1 MSCIYKYKGKDYTK
15 DEFYSLVSSSNFV
28 QQEQV
33 KKFAEL
39 QERLNNKEFLEGAK
53 NAFESSKGL
62 QEWGTQE
69 QYNDYIARVS
79 LGIIKNPSSGEYN
92 YYSKVKDI
100 VYRGGNLGTKQPQDV
115 EAFTTSKSYAEYR
128 AEQNNTQ
135 VYPAVLNIK
144 DSKLVN
150 KKETRTLSLDR
161 DELQYEDY
169 GFTDNKD
176 QTKQLGNFYT
186 VKENNRHILGS
197 KQDIEGFK
205 KFVEQPINKEIKPNE
220 VNFDNLGQD
229 STNKTRKNDL
239 ENVIDSI
246 FTQELPT
253 TFDKYWLGKNR
264 QTQLEN
270 FKSVN
275 QNNLKANQ
283 KKTVN
288 DLIKYLTELQVINQ
302 PTEIKPKIDSSKK
315 ISAKGKMTFSYGGNK
330 RSGVTSTTTFEAIK
344 NGERTA
350 TTRYESDGHID
361 YWKNL
366 KEGDIIEWE
375 SANGEKVLVEV
386 TKPLHKLVGSG
397 KTAEQWSKLEGWS
410 VDYFNSKVKPK
421 LDGAWQIEYK
431 TLTQEQPITEETS
444 FEDIIEKDYDF
455 KYFGTTYEIVTTNG
469 IATDVPS
476 LKQSASETNTKFQ
489 ERKQKILA
497 AYNENKDV
505 DKQNGRKFRNL
516 TINEEFHT
524 VEKAPIVE
532 KSESEKKSFTYKGRT
547 IETAFELTDGQSNA
561 LKSLIDFSSNSSTT
575 KAITLQG
582 PAGTGKTAT
591 IGYLQKYLGGD
602 SKLIYLAPT
611 HAATAEL
618 AFATVKTGNKSLPLT
633 AASGFRKS
641 INKVTG
647 EEEALMTKKLLD
659 RLSYGNNILV
669 IDEVSMLNSKDYAL
683 ILETIKN
690 KPNIKLIFMGD
701 ILQIPE
707 VNTNNPNKKQ
717 VSRAFTE
724 YAQVIL
730 SEVKR
735 TSSNS
740 ILQILTNLRKY
751 TNGLIPKVK
760 NTEQV
765 QYVDDNGFDQL
776 IVETFKKDSEN
787 TVLISYT
794 NAGVKATNHK
804 IREVLGRTGDLK
816 KDDIITG
823 YLGYSS
829 KQIEKGNIANSIRF
843 KVEEVEKNG
852 SEYIITT
859 SSEKLESLRKQGV
872 SGVPTKFSGTY
883 LQLSPT
889 DAFTFDELT
898 DDDFEENNKK
908 LSVMMAELHTTKQA
922 ALKNP
927 RMWSTYYDLQTSI
940 GAYFAKVNLGDDYIY
955 NPKTDR
961 MEKYDFNKHSKI
973 DADLQI
979 DKGIDY
985 GHAVTIHKS
994 QGATFKNVFFDTAT
1008 LPKGNASKLYRGD
1021 DLISSEKHA
1030 LIYVAMSR
1038 ASDLLVVRASD
1049 SSLFY
1054 DVLERKNM
1062 PEATPQ
1068 KELKP
1073 DIEET
1078 LEDFLPLNNKFSKNT
1093 SELTKNVLS
1102 LFETEDTIEN
1112 YKNRCK

>member
-1 MSCIYKYKGKDYTK
+1 MGIANGKEVNVFNTK
-15 DEFYSLVSSSNFV
+15 DNQWYKWTGTTFEKSEIPTLH
-28 QQEQV
+28 
-33 KKFAEL
+33 KDFAGIGSR
-39 QERLNNKEFLEGAK
+39 QDNGKMTP
-53 NAFESSKGL
+53 ESI
-62 QEWGTQE
+62 Q
-69 QYNDYIARVS
+69 A
-79 LGIIKNPSSGEYN
+79 
-92 YYSKVKDI
+92 
-100 VYRGGNLGTKQPQDV
+100 
-115 EAFTTSKSYAEYR
+115 
-128 AEQNNTQ
+128 
-135 VYPAVLNIK
+135 IK
-144 DSKLVN
+144 DVYQK
-150 KKETRTLSLDR
+150 TLT
-161 DELQYEDY
+161 Q
-169 GFTDNKD
+169 
-176 QTKQLGNFYT
+176 
-186 VKENNRHILGS
+186 
-197 KQDIEGFK
+197 
-205 KFVEQPINKEIKPNE
+205 EQPINK
-220 VNFDNLGQD
+220 
-229 STNKTRKNDL
+229 
-239 ENVIDSI
+239 
-246 FTQELPT
+246 
-253 TFDKYWLGKNR
+253 
-264 QTQLEN
+264 
-270 FKSVN
+270 
-275 QNNLKANQ
+275 
-283 KKTVN
+283 
-288 DLIKYLTELQVINQ
+288 
-302 PTEIKPKIDSSKK
+302 EIKPKIDSSKK
-315 ISAKGKMTFSYGGNK
+315 INIYAGTNENAELSNFAHRPFKIGGMFYDNVESAFQHAKLAFSDMITEQPLEIQSAKWNTLSGAKAKALGRKFVGLDTKEWDKQSSSIMKTLLTESFKQNINALETLRGTGSAELTHTQDKGKWGTEFPKLLMEV
-330 RSGVTSTTTFEAIK
+330 RDE
-344 NGERTA
+344 
-350 TTRYESDGHID
+350 
-361 YWKNL
+361 L
-366 KEGDIIEWE
+366 KEETR
-375 SANGEKVLVEV
+375 GEE
-386 TKPLHKLVGSG
+386 PG
-397 KTAEQWSKLEGWS
+397 
-410 VDYFNSKVKPK
+410 
-421 LDGAWQIEYK
+421 
-431 TLTQEQPITEETS
+431 

-476 LKQSASETNTKFQ
+476 LKQSTSETNTKFQ
-489 ERKQKILA
+489 ERKQKILD

-524 VEKAPIVE
+524 VEKAPVVE

-843 KVEEVEKNG
+843 KVEDVEKNG

-985 GHAVTIHKS
+985 GHAITIHKS

-1008 LPKGNASKLYRGD
+1008 LPKGNSSKLYKGD